1 MSQPKLLIVTDGLIP
16 STSGY
21 AIHPQ
26 LDPWRKRLLRCSR
39 SWFESA
45 PKTALE
51 WYGLLQGLSP
61 TKLLLNVARERIPN
75 ESTQVWIASP
85 YHAQLARDR
94 IMVMPDSLLP
104 WREEDAAW
112 ICDLLNPL
120 LKEEGIELLHHKA
133 ALLLACENPIN
144 ARPDS
149 FAAVSGKMLPNRHPE
164 GADGGRLMRLMA
176 EIQMVLSLKPAEH
189 RRAAGEPD
197 IHGLWLW
204 GGEEIS
210 STSSEVDL
218 PSVATRDAQLASATE
233 AKDAEVTICDADQL
247 SLFSKPESGLAKH
260 ILIAGQGQAV
270 LLKSSMF
277 PRFGS
282 RGWQA
287 RPSAPEN
294 ALILVL
300 RCLK

>member
-1 MSQPKLLIVTDGLIP
+1 MSQTKLLIVSDGLIP

-21 AIHPQ
+21 VLHPQ
-26 LDPWRKRLLRCSR
+26 LDPWRKQLMRCSR
-39 SWFESA
+39 SWFDSA
-45 PKTALE
+45 PKTPLE
-51 WYGLLQGLSP
+51 WYGLLQGHSP
-61 TKLLLNVARERIPN
+61 TELLLNVARESVPN
-75 ESTQVWIASP
+75 KSRQIWMASP

-104 WREEDAAW
+104 WREEDADW

-120 LKEEGIELLHHKA
+120 LKEEGIELLRHKA
-133 ALLLACENPIN
+133 ALLLSCETPIS
-144 ARPDS
+144 AEPDS
-149 FAAVSGKMLPNRHPE
+149 FALISGKELPNRHPQ
-164 GADGGRLMRLMA
+164 GVDGGRLMRLMS
-176 EIQMVLSLKPAEH
+176 EIQMVLNLEPAEH

-204 GGEEIS
+204 GGAEIS
-210 STSSEVDL
+210 ELSSGIVL
-218 PSVATRDAQLASATE
+218 PSVATRDVQLASVSE
-233 AKDAEVTICDADQL
+233 AEGAEIMICDAEQL
-247 SLFSKPESGLAKH
+247 SLLSKPEAGLAKH

-270 LLKSSMF
+270 LLKSSML

-287 RPSAPEN
+287 RPSAPEA